1 MNPIPPGL
9 LAVTAIQE
17 AGGHPGTTGQRGAS
31 GCAAPAGLPALHQP
45 PAVSSNCPHGG
56 SATAVKPPQGG
67 GKEEVCGC
75 VLFLPNSLSLSCS
88 PKYREGDVTL
98 FALNL
103 SNVTQSLQLP
113 KQLWSKSVDQYLL
126 LPHGKDSILSR

>member
-17 AGGHPGTTGQRGAS
+17 TGGHPGIGGQREAS
-31 GCAAPAGLPALHQP
+31 GCTAPAGLPALHQP

-56 SATAVKPPQGG
+56 NTTAVKSRPGS
-67 GKEEVCGC
+67 GKEEMCGC
-75 VLFLPNSLSLSCS
+75 LLFLPNSLSLSHS

-103 SNVTQSLQLP
+103 SNMTQRLQLP

>member
-1 MNPIPPGL
+1 M
-9 LAVTAIQE
+9 
-17 AGGHPGTTGQRGAS
+17 
-31 GCAAPAGLPALHQP
+31 
-45 PAVSSNCPHGG
+45 
-56 SATAVKPPQGG
+56 AVKSLQGR

-75 VLFLPNSLSLSCS
+75 LLFLPNSLSLSHS

-103 SNVTQSLQLP
+103 YNVTQRLQLP